1 VRPGPARPQAG
12 GPGRQRTSLKHL
24 AALTGFSITT
34 VSMVLNGRAAE
45 FNLSAETRDLIL
57 AAAKEHNYQ
66 PNLHARSLRS
76 QTNNILG
83 LMVPTLSNRFF
94 SEMAETFERL
104 ARRDR
109 KLALLTVTDY
119 DPQEEAD
126 TVNYFLSQDVECVFT
141 ANPTALAR
149 VSQMCTQAGVRQIVL
164 DAPEC
169 ELPTVSTDNRAASLE
184 LTRVLLR
191 SMAAGGREGRAFF
204 VGGMASHEVTQL
216 RLAGFRTALE
226 EVGGRFSPDQ
236 FVETPFDALAAHR
249 ALALLF
255 ARPEEVG
262 GVFLNSL
269 IPMDGLVRTF
279 REAPEACRA
288 VHYGVFDHHP
298 MMDLLVD
305 LHVAS
310 IRQDPERMMQEA
322 YAIFSG
328 RAARE
333 GGPIHHVPCEL
344 ILSPAMRRLLG
355 GGEALAPQPAARG
368 ARQG

>member
-1 VRPGPARPQAG
+1 
-12 GPGRQRTSLKHL
+12 
-24 AALTGFSITT
+24 
-34 VSMVLNGRAAE
+34 MVLNGRAAE
-45 FNLSAETRDLIL
+45 FNISTETRDLIL

-83 LMVPTLSNRFF
+83 LMVPTLNNRFF

-141 ANPTALAR
+141 ANPTALSQ
-149 VSQMCTQAGVRQIVL
+149 VSEMCEQAGARQIVL

-169 ELPTVSTDNRAASLE
+169 PLPTVSTDNRQASLE

-191 SMAAGGREGRAFF
+191 SLAAAGRRGRAWF
-204 VGGMASHEVTQL
+204 VGGMASHAVTQL
-216 RLAGFRTALE
+216 RLAGFREALE
-226 EVGGRFSPDQ
+226 EAGLRWSPEL
-236 FVETPFDALAAHR
+236 FVETPFDAEAAHR
-249 ALALLF
+249 ELARLF
-255 ARPEEVG
+255 ARPEAPG
-262 GVFLNSL
+262 GIFVNSL
-269 IPMDGLVRTF
+269 IPMDGLVRCF
-279 REAPEACRA
+279 RDTPEACRA

-298 MMDLLVD
+298 VMDLLVD

-310 IRQDPERMMQEA
+310 IRQDPERMMQLA
-322 YAIFSG
+322 YAIFAGTAGAADRKGG
-328 RAARE
+328 RM
-333 GGPIHHVPCEL
+333 HHVPCEL
-344 ILSPAMRRLLG
+344 LLSPAMRRLLPE
-355 GGEALAPQPAARG
+355 GEAGAPRARPRTV
-368 ARQG
+368 ARRARRG